1 MTAQG
6 IEDGNILQRIS
17 SKYRYLAP
25 ALRQIADLILGDPE
39 ECQTMT
45 ITQLAAAAGVAE
57 SSVSRFVREFG
68 LVGYQD
74 LRLRVA
80 EAVFQ
85 SRSKGGEAGDQQVVY
100 EGITRDD
107 DIATIIAKIERS
119 SQHAVR
125 QTAARVD
132 VDALTR
138 AVDLIDRADSVIFCC
153 MGSSAI
159 AAENGVM
166 RFMRAGKKCIF
177 FRDQSGQI
185 MAATNA
191 TERDVV
197 IGISDS
203 GHTTVVAQVLR
214 LASEHG
220 AATIALTSNENS
232 PVCAHADVV
241 LYTSSSAIGGGLYGE
256 SVTSKWGQILIV
268 DMLYAAFAARN
279 ADAALAHLEETY
291 TAAIQHTRS

>member
-6 IEDGNILQRIS
+6 IEDANILQRIS

-25 ALRQIADLILGDPE
+25 ALRQIADLILGDPG

-85 SRSKGGEAGDQQVVY
+85 SRSAGESADQQVVY
-100 EGITRDD
+100 EGITREDG
-107 DIATIIAKIERS
+107 IATIIAKIERS
-119 SQHAVR
+119 SRHAVR
-125 QTAARVD
+125 QTATRVD
-132 VDALTR
+132 VEALTR
-138 AVDLIDRADSVIFCC
+138 AVSLIDRASGVMFCC

-166 RFMRAGKKCIF
+166 RFMRAGKKCVF

-191 TERDVV
+191 TAGDVV

-203 GHTTVVAQVLR
+203 GHTTVVAEALR

-220 AATIALTSNENS
+220 AATIAITSTEDS

-241 LYTSSSAIGGGLYGE
+241 LYTSNPAIGGGLYGE
-256 SVTSKWGQILIV
+256 SVTSKWGQILVV

-279 ADAALAHLEETY
+279 ADATLAHLEETY
-291 TAAIQHTRS
+291 TAAIQHSRTS

>member
-1 MTAQG
+1 MTAQSV
-6 IEDGNILQRIS
+6 ENANILQRIS

-39 ECQTMT
+39 DCQTMT

-57 SSVSRFVREFG
+57 SSVSRFVRELG

-85 SRSKGGEAGDQQVVY
+85 SRSKEGAGDQPVVY
-100 EGITRDD
+100 EGIAKGDG
-107 DIATIIAKIERS
+107 IAEIIAKIERS

-125 QTAARVD
+125 QTATRVD
-132 VDALTR
+132 VEALTS
-138 AVDLIDRADSVIFCC
+138 AVELIDRADNVMFCC

-166 RFMRAGKKCIF
+166 RFMRAGKKCVF

-191 TERDVV
+191 TRQDVV

-203 GHTTVVAQVLR
+203 GHTTVVAEALR
-214 LASEHG
+214 LAAEHG
-220 AATIALTSNENS
+220 AATIAITSTENS

-241 LYTSSSAIGGGLYGE
+241 LYTSNSAVGGGLYGE

-279 ADAALAHLEETY
+279 ADTTLAHLEETY
-291 TAAIQHTRS
+291 TAAIKHSRST